1 MSRSLSN
8 FLLRWAVTA
17 LSLWVSTY
25 VFSGIKFND
34 MGTLIVSALLLGF
47 ANAVI
52 KPLLILLT
60 LPITFFTFGLFLL
73 VINAFII
80 LLVSYF
86 VPGFQVSNF
95 GTALFASLFI
105 SALSVFLNFLLNDS

>member
-1 MSRSLSN
+1 MSRSLAN
-8 FLLRWAVTA
+8 FLLHWMVTA
-17 LSLWVSTY
+17 LSLWASTY
-25 VFSGIKFND
+25 VFSGIKFHD
-34 MGTLIVSALLLGF
+34 VATLIVSALLLGF

-80 LLVSYF
+80 LLVSYL
-86 VPGFQVSNF
+86 VPGFQVSDF

-105 SALSVFLNFLLNDS
+105 SALSVFMNFILMN